1 MRKERL
7 HSQYTSC
14 YQATSIR
21 KSWVNRCFSFH
32 TLCYSA
38 ASCLLVLFLCSCL
51 PFFDSKTPP
60 QIHQIPLATS
70 QNGFLDA
77 NDLRNIHTLIVLR
90 HVLTTC
96 NAQDFHSLVIP
107 KTCKQLWGD
116 EEVLACVL
124 LASNLNHA
132 FVNHPLVARVH
143 ALIDLID
150 NTERSSSHRLQGHEV
165 ENGRDGTFAARL
177 TMCIELL
184 QCFAFSGGIY

>member
-1 MRKERL
+1 ML
-7 HSQYTSC
+7 QC
-14 YQATSIR
+14 
-21 KSWVNRCFSFH
+21 
-32 TLCYSA
+32 
-38 ASCLLVLFLCSCL
+38 CLLPPGLFFICMSPIFQLQNATANPS
-51 PFFDSKTPP
+51 
-60 QIHQIPLATS
+60 IPLANS
-70 QNGFLDA
+70 QNGFLDV
-77 NDLRNIHTLIVLR
+77 NDPRNIHALIVLR

-96 NAQDFHSLVIP
+96 NAQDFHSLVIT
-107 KTCKQLWGD
+107 KTCEQLWGD